1 MKQSGGSDCAT
12 ALTESFAPAEAVE
25 EMLATVPAS
34 SVHDVDREQLQR
46 GIEAARDALLRRQ
59 APEGHWIFE
68 LEADCTIPAEYIL
81 MLHYLGEIDAALE
94 QKLARYLR
102 AHQAAHGGWPLYPD
116 GGFDMSCSVKVY
128 YALKLV
134 GDSVDAAHM
143 QRARAAIL
151 KHGGAARSNVFTR
164 ITLAL
169 FGQVPWRAVPYVPV
183 EIVLLPKWFV
193 FHLDKVSYWSRTVM
207 VPLSVLCTQRPRAN
221 NPRGIGVRELFVVDP
236 QQERHYFPP
245 SRGWLSRCF
254 RGVDRLAA
262 SCDVAVPA
270 SLRARALER
279 ARTWTLARLNG
290 EHGLGAIFPAMVNAL
305 EALVVLGHDAND
317 PQRCVAK
324 GALEK
329 LLIDRGDDAY
339 CQPCVS
345 PVWDTG
351 LACLALQ
358 EEGSATS
365 LQAAE
370 RGLRWLQPLQ
380 TVDDQPADWRA
391 SRPVRGGGG
400 WAFQYRNDYYPDLDD
415 TAVVAWAMTQ
425 SAACAD
431 YRSNIERAADWLVI
445 MQCRNGGFASFDA
458 DNTYY
463 YLNHIPFADHGAL
476 LDPPT
481 SDVSA
486 RVVTLLA
493 QLRRAQDRAALDRAL
508 HYLRHEQEVEGCW
521 FGRWGTN
528 YIYGTWSVLTAFR
541 HAGIGPEDP
550 AVQRAVDWLQRMQHD
565 DGGWGETND
574 SYFDRSLAGQMSR
587 STPYQTAWALLALL
601 AADAQRSP
609 VVARGVAYLLRT
621 QQRNGLWDDP
631 TATAPG
637 FPRVF
642 YLKYHGYSAY
652 FPLWTLATYRNSLRN
667 AAE

>member
-1 MKQSGGSDCAT
+1 MKQPGGSVCA
-12 ALTESFAPAEAVE
+12 SPAQS
-25 EMLATVPAS
+25 LATIDGACVAAIHPESAI
-34 SVHDVDREQLQR
+34 HAADGEQLRQ
-46 GIEAARDALLRRQ
+46 GIEAARGALLRRQ
-59 APEGHWIFE
+59 ASEGHWVFE

-81 MLHYLGEIDAALE
+81 MLHYLGESDDALE
-94 QKLARYLR
+94 QKIARYLR
-102 AHQAAHGGWPLYPD
+102 AHQAAHGGWPLYAD
-116 GGFDMSCSVKVY
+116 GAFDMSCSVKVY

-143 QRARAAIL
+143 RQAREAIL
-151 KHGGAARSNVFTR
+151 QRGGAACANVFTR

-169 FGQVPWRAVPYVPV
+169 FDQLPWRGVPYVPV
-183 EIVLLPKWFV
+183 EIMLLPKWFV

-207 VPLSVLCTQRPRAN
+207 VPLAVLCTQRQLAK
-221 NPRGIGVRELFVVDP
+221 NPRGIGVRELFVIDP
-236 QQERHYFPP
+236 EQERHYFPP
-245 SRGWLSRCF
+245 SRGWLRRCF
-254 RGVDRLAA
+254 RVFDRLAA
-262 SCDVAVPA
+262 SCDRMVPTAV
-270 SLRARALER
+270 RRCALER
-279 ARTWTLARLNG
+279 AHAWILARLNG

-305 EALVVLGHDAND
+305 EALVVLGHGESD
-317 PQRCVAK
+317 PYRRSAK
-324 GALEK
+324 RALEK

-365 LQAAE
+365 MNAAE

-380 TVDDQPADWRA
+380 TADDQPADWRA
-391 SRPVRGGGG
+391 SRHVRSGGG

-415 TAVVAWAMTQ
+415 TAVVAWAMAQ
-425 SAACAD
+425 SSACAD

-445 MQCRNGGFASFDA
+445 MQSRDGGFAAFDV
-458 DNTYY
+458 DNTHYS
-463 YLNHIPFADHGAL
+463 LNQIPFADHGAL

-493 QLRRAQDRAALDRAL
+493 QLRRVQDRRALDRAL
-508 HYLRHEQEVEGCW
+508 HYLRREQEPEGCW

-528 YIYGTWSVLTAFR
+528 YIYGTWSVLVAFH
-541 HAGIGPEDP
+541 HAGIRPEDP
-550 AVQRAVDWLQRMQHD
+550 AVQRAVDWLERMQHG

-574 SYFDRSLAGQMSR
+574 SYIDRSLAGRMSD

-601 AADAQRSP
+601 AAGAQRSP
-609 VVARGVAYLLRT
+609 ATARGVRYLLRT
-621 QQRNGLWDDP
+621 QRCDGLWEHP

-652 FPLWTLATYRNSLRN
+652 FPLWALAQYRNSLRML
-667 AAE
+667 AQ

>member
-1 MKQSGGSDCAT
+1 MFGNSRREALKQS
-12 ALTESFAPAEAVE
+12 FASAEGVGAASAVHANRIHG
-25 EMLATVPAS
+25 L
-34 SVHDVDREQLQR
+34 DREQLQQ
-46 GIEAARDALLRRQ
+46 GIEAARDALLGRQ
-59 APEGHWIFE
+59 AREGHWAFE

-81 MLHYLGEIDAALE
+81 MLHYLDEIDDDLE
-94 QKLARYLR
+94 QKIARYLR
-102 AHQAAHGGWPLYPD
+102 THQATHGGWPLYPD

-128 YALKLV
+128 YALKLA

-143 QRARAAIL
+143 QRARTAIL
-151 KHGGAARSNVFTR
+151 KHGGAARANVFTR

-183 EIVLLPKWFV
+183 EIMLLPKWFV

-207 VPLSVLCTQRPRAN
+207 VPLSVLCTQRPRAK

-236 QQERHYFPP
+236 KRERHYFPP

-254 RGVDRLAA
+254 RVFDRLAA
-262 SCDVAVPA
+262 SCDSAVPA
-270 SLRARALER
+270 SVRARALER
-279 ARTWTLARLNG
+279 ARTWTLTRLNG

-305 EALVVLGHDAND
+305 EALVVLGHDEND
-317 PQRCVAK
+317 PQRRVAK
-324 GALEK
+324 KALQK
-329 LLIDRGDDAY
+329 LLIDRGNDAY

-358 EEGSATS
+358 EEGSAVS
-365 LQAAE
+365 LNAAE
-370 RGLRWLQPLQ
+370 RALRWLQPLQ

-391 SRPVRGGGG
+391 SRPVRCGGG

-415 TAVVAWAMTQ
+415 TAVVAWAMVQ
-425 SAACAD
+425 SAARAD

-445 MQCRNGGFASFDA
+445 MQSRNGGFASFDA
-458 DNTYY
+458 DNTYD
-463 YLNHIPFADHGAL
+463 YLNDIPFADHGAL

-493 QLRRAQDRAALDRAL
+493 QLQRAQDHTALDRAL
-508 HYLRHEQEVEGCW
+508 HYLRREQEAEGCW

-528 YIYGTWSVLTAFR
+528 YIYGTWSVLMAFR
-541 HAGIGPEDP
+541 QAGIASQDP
-550 AVQRAVDWLQRMQHD
+550 AVQRAVAWLERMQHG
-565 DGGWGETND
+565 DGGWGESND
-574 SYFDRSLAGQMSR
+574 SYFDRSLAGQMYR

-601 AADAQRSP
+601 AAGVQRSP
-609 VVARGVAYLLRT
+609 VVERGVAYLLRT
-621 QQRNGLWDDP
+621 QQSDGLWEDP

-652 FPLWTLATYRNSLRN
+652 FPLWALARYRNSLGKPTR
-667 AAE
+667 

>member
-1 MKQSGGSDCAT
+1 MFGNRAAT
-12 ALTESFAPAEAVE
+12 AS
-25 EMLATVPAS
+25 TVHANRI
-34 SVHDVDREQLQR
+34 HGADREQLQR

-59 APEGHWIFE
+59 APEGHWVFE

-81 MLHYLGEIDAALE
+81 MLHYLDEIDDALE
-94 QKLARYLR
+94 QKIAHYLR
-102 AHQAAHGGWPLYPD
+102 EHQAAHGGWPLYAG

-143 QRARAAIL
+143 RRARAAIL
-151 KHGGAARSNVFTR
+151 QHGGAARANVFTR

-169 FGQVPWRAVPYVPV
+169 FGQVPWRAVPYMPV
-183 EIVLLPKWFV
+183 EIMLLPKWFV

-207 VPLSVLCTQRPRAN
+207 VPLSVLCTQRPRAQ
-221 NPRGIGVRELFVVDP
+221 NPRGVGVRELFVIDP
-236 QQERHYFPP
+236 EQERHYFLP

-254 RGVDRLAA
+254 RVFDRLAA
-262 SCDVAVPA
+262 ACDTAVPA
-270 SLRARALER
+270 SVRAHALER
-279 ARTWTLARLNG
+279 ARTWTLTRLNG

-305 EALVVLGHDAND
+305 ESLVVLGHDEND
-317 PQRCVAK
+317 PQRRAAK
-324 GALEK
+324 AALQK
-329 LLIDRGDDAY
+329 LLVDRGHDAY

-358 EEGSATS
+358 EEASAAS
-365 LQAAE
+365 LNAAE

-380 TVDDQPADWRA
+380 TADDQPADWRA
-391 SRPVRGGGG
+391 SRPVRCGGG

-415 TAVVAWAMTQ
+415 TAVVAWAMAQ

-431 YRSNIERAADWLVI
+431 YHSNIERAADWLVI
-445 MQCRNGGFASFDA
+445 MQSRNGGFASFDA
-458 DNTYY
+458 DNTHYP
-463 YLNHIPFADHGAL
+463 LNHIPFADHGAL

-493 QLRRAQDRAALDRAL
+493 QLQRAQDRTALDRAL
-508 HYLRHEQEVEGCW
+508 CYLRHEQEAEGGW

-541 HAGIGPEDP
+541 KAGIAPEDP
-550 AVQRAVDWLQRMQHD
+550 AVQRAVAWLERMQHG

-574 SYFDRSLAGQMSR
+574 SYFDRSLTGQMCR

-601 AADAQRSP
+601 AADVQRSP

-621 QQRNGLWDDP
+621 QQPDGLWEDP
-631 TATAPG
+631 TATGPG

-652 FPLWTLATYRNSLRN
+652 FPLWTLASYRNSLGN
-667 AAE
+667 TAV

>member
-12 ALTESFAPAEAVE
+12 ALTQSFATVEAGGAV
-25 EMLATVPAS
+25 ATVPAGW
-34 SVHDVDREQLQR
+34 VQDVDRDQLQR
-46 GIEAARDALLRRQ
+46 AIEAARDALLRRQ
-59 APEGHWIFE
+59 APEGHWVFE

-183 EIVLLPKWFV
+183 EIMLLPKWFV

-236 QQERHYFPP
+236 QQERHYFPS

-262 SCDVAVPA
+262 SCDAAVPA
-270 SLRARALER
+270 SVRARALKR
-279 ARTWTLARLNG
+279 ARTWILARLNG
-290 EHGLGAIFPAMVNAL
+290 EHGLGAIFPAMVNAS
-305 EALVVLGHDAND
+305 EALVILGHGKND
-317 PQRCVAK
+317 PQRCAAK
-324 GALEK
+324 GALQK

-358 EEGSATS
+358 EESSATS
-365 LQAAE
+365 LQ
-370 RGLRWLQPLQ
+370 
-380 TVDDQPADWRA
+380 
-391 SRPVRGGGG
+391 
-400 WAFQYRNDYYPDLDD
+400 
-415 TAVVAWAMTQ
+415 
-425 SAACAD
+425 
-431 YRSNIERAADWLVI
+431 
-445 MQCRNGGFASFDA
+445 
-458 DNTYY
+458 
-463 YLNHIPFADHGAL
+463 
-476 LDPPT
+476 
-481 SDVSA
+481 
-486 RVVTLLA
+486 
-493 QLRRAQDRAALDRAL
+493 
-508 HYLRHEQEVEGCW
+508 
-521 FGRWGTN
+521 
-528 YIYGTWSVLTAFR
+528 
-541 HAGIGPEDP
+541 
-550 AVQRAVDWLQRMQHD
+550 
-565 DGGWGETND
+565 
-574 SYFDRSLAGQMSR
+574 
-587 STPYQTAWALLALL
+587 
-601 AADAQRSP
+601 
-609 VVARGVAYLLRT
+609 
-621 QQRNGLWDDP
+621 
-631 TATAPG
+631 
-637 FPRVF
+637 
-642 YLKYHGYSAY
+642 
-652 FPLWTLATYRNSLRN
+652 
-667 AAE
+667 

>member
-1 MKQSGGSDCAT
+1 MRRRGGRVGAAAT
-12 ALTESFAPAEAVE
+12 SSFAAVDAGAATSLSASATRAADAEE
-25 EMLATVPAS
+25 LRQS
-34 SVHDVDREQLQR
+34 
-46 GIEAARDALLRRQ
+46 IEAARDALLRRQ
-59 APEGHWIFE
+59 APDGHWVFE

-81 MLHYLGEIDAALE
+81 MLHFLGETEPALE
-94 QKLARYLR
+94 QKIARYLR

-128 YALKLV
+128 YALKLA

-143 QRARAAIL
+143 RRARTAIL
-151 KHGGAARSNVFTR
+151 QHGGAARANVFTR

-169 FGQVPWRAVPYVPV
+169 FGQLPWRGVPYVPV
-183 EIVLLPKWFV
+183 EIVLLPKWFF

-207 VPLSVLCTQRPRAN
+207 VPLSILCTLTPRAK
-221 NPRGIGVRELFVVDP
+221 NPTGLGVRELFVVDP
-236 QQERHYFPP
+236 EHERHYFPP
-245 SRGWLSRCF
+245 SRGWLGRCF
-254 RGVDRLAA
+254 RVFDRLAA
-262 SCDVAVPA
+262 SCDSLVPA
-270 SLRARALER
+270 AVRARALER
-279 ARTWTLARLNG
+279 ARAWTLERLNG

-305 EALVVLGHDAND
+305 EALVALGHDESD
-317 PQRCVAK
+317 PHRRDAK
-324 GALEK
+324 RALQK

-358 EEGSATS
+358 EEGSDAS
-365 LQAAE
+365 LDAAE

-380 TVDDQPADWRA
+380 LADDQPADWRA
-391 SRPVRGGGG
+391 SRPVSCGGG
-400 WAFQYRNDYYPDLDD
+400 WAFQFRNDYYPDLDD

-425 SAACAD
+425 SRVRPD
-431 YRSNIERAADWLVI
+431 YRRNIERAADWLVI
-445 MQCRNGGFASFDA
+445 MQSRNGGFASFDA
-458 DNTYY
+458 DNTYD

-493 QLRRAQDRAALDRAL
+493 QLHRPQDRATLERAIRF
-508 HYLRHEQEVEGCW
+508 LRREQEPDGCW

-528 YIYGTWSVLTAFR
+528 YIYGTWSVLIAFR
-541 HAGIGPEDP
+541 RAGVEPDDP
-550 AVQRAVDWLQRMQHD
+550 AVQRAVRWLERMQRE

-574 SYFDRSLAGQMSR
+574 SYFDRSLAGRMYR

-601 AADAQRSP
+601 AAGAQRSGA
-609 VVARGVAYLLRT
+609 VARGVSYLLRT
-621 QQRNGLWDDP
+621 QRSEGSWEDP

-652 FPLWTLATYRNSLRN
+652 FPLWALAQYRNSLRKP
-667 AAE
+667 AQ